1 MAVHTATP
9 HRITSDTPVGAS
21 FAAKPRLISM
31 ERLWAFSGG
40 PFALEGWPRKNL
52 HTDPATAAAVGLP
65 SVGASGTQ
73 YQGYIVQLLLD
84 LFGEAWLSHG
94 TITCKFIALVN
105 AGETVQAHAKVIE
118 KEAEG
123 DRTRFTLDVWCE
135 NGPGEQVLV
144 GRATGL
150 LG

>member
-1 MAVHTATP
+1 MAVDSATP
-9 HRITSDTPVGAS
+9 TRITHDTPVGAS
-21 FAAKPRLISM
+21 FAGKPRLISM

-52 HTDPATAAAVGLP
+52 HTDPATAASVGLP

-73 YQGYIVQLLLD
+73 YQGYIVQLLID

-94 TITCKFIALVN
+94 SMTGKFIALVN

-118 KEAEG
+118 REVAGE
-123 DRTRFTLDVWCE
+123 RVRFTLDVWCD
-135 NGPGEQVLV
+135 NVRGEQVLV
-144 GRATGL
+144 GRATGE